1 MNQWP
6 ITNNVYGYLYGNTS
20 LERIAEVLRTRLGL
34 SPDEAYARRSQ
45 HDGHEVLQLTTESFK
60 FETQRIE
67 EGGAWFFNGAV
78 AGDQSTVISQVQH
91 LSDVLRW
98 AGYRTQFE
106 IYDADFNCIAEIGSE
121 KTV

>member
-1 MNQWP
+1 MRDRGLWQR
-6 ITNNVYGYLYGNTS
+6 GASSQQRS
-20 LERIAEVLRTRLGL
+20 LNESVAYHEQRLRL

-78 AGDQSTVISQVQH
+78 AGDQSTVNSQVQH